1 MMALKEYRE
10 FYMAERNIMLAVS
23 ALFIFFVFQRI
34 FYNIRKFSE
43 TEAEVAKLK
52 INAWFRLFCQTTI
65 NLYYFYSK

>member
-52 INAWFRLFCQTTI
+52 INA
-65 NLYYFYSK
+65 